1 MTRPSPLPPH
11 RTDRRLVA
19 CLTTTSNDGPAS
31 HDKRNSDQVA
41 DEDLAATVANPP
53 SPLDA
58 VT

>member
-1 MTRPSPLPPH
+1 MARPSPLFYVARPS
-11 RTDRRLVA
+11 RLAA
-19 CLTTTSNDGPAS
+19 CPATTSNGGPAS